1 MASSPVIK
9 NRKAF
14 AEYEILETYE
24 AGVVLQGTEVKT
36 LRMTGSMTLKDSY
49 ADIIGGEMFLVG
61 AHIPP
66 YDYGNAMN
74 HPPERTRKLL
84 LHKREIVKL
93 AQRVA
98 EKGLTLI
105 PLAVYFKHGIVKV
118 DIGLC
123 RGKHSFD
130 KRQSIKER
138 ESKRDMDR
146 ALKETRHG

>member
-1 MASSPVIK
+1 MGEKTIVT
-9 NRKAF
+9 NRRARH
-14 AEYEILETYE
+14 EYHVLEHVE
-24 AGVVLQGTEVKT
+24 AGIALHGTEVKT